1 MEAGVRRLALLLAVV
16 LGLAVAAIAASPAA
30 ATYPGANG
38 RIVFAS
44 GSDLWTMRPDGTDLR
59 LLTTVPSPLGLRSWI
74 SFPSFSADG
83 SKIAVMLNEFDRPFP
98 CDPTAIN
105 AQSGLC
111 HWLVLMNADG
121 SDQRLI
127 YGSED
132 IASTDLA
139 LSPDASQ
146 IAFTKVLLTSR
157 RAWEQLFVVGSDG
170 THLRPLTRVNG
181 NTSATDTGPSWSPDG
196 RTIAFFSSR
205 DEIPGVRSWSLFSV
219 SVRTSRVEPI
229 IPAGT
234 NNDLEPNWSP
244 DGAKLVFI
252 RTFAYPDYRIY
263 TVNRDG
269 SGEQEILSAARA
281 EIPAWSPDG
290 TQIAYDAGGLW
301 VVNADGSNPHMIF
314 SGYSLGF
321 SWEPVPLR

>member
-1 MEAGVRRLALLLAVV
+1 MRHLVLLLAVA
-16 LGLAVAAIAASPAA
+16 LGLGISAAAASPAA

-44 GSDLWTMRPDGTDLR
+44 GSDLWAMNPDGTDLR
-59 LLTTVPSPLGLRSWI
+59 LLTTVPSPLGLPSWV

-83 SKIAVMLNEFDRPFP
+83 SKIAVMLHEFNRPFP
-98 CDPTAIN
+98 CDPRAIN
-105 AQSGLC
+105 AQSGNCL
-111 HWLVLMNADG
+111 WLVLMNADG
-121 SDQRLI
+121 SNQRLV

-132 IASTDLA
+132 IASNDLA

-146 IAFTKVLLTSR
+146 IAFTKVTSSNT
-157 RAWEQLFVVGSDG
+157 EQLFVVGTDG
-170 THLRPLTRVNG
+170 RHLRVLTRLTG
-181 NTSATDTGPSWSPDG
+181 HSSATDTGPSWSPDG

-205 DEIPGVRSWSLFSV
+205 DEIAGVRSWSLFSV
-219 SVRTSRVEPI
+219 SLRTSRVDAV

-234 NNDLEPNWSP
+234 NNDLEPNWAP

-252 RTFAYPDYRIY
+252 RTFPYPDYRIY

-269 SGEQEILSAARA
+269 SDEQEILGGAPV

-290 TQIAYDAGGLW
+290 TQIAYDNQGLW

-321 SWEPVPLR
+321 TWEPVPLP

>member
-1 MEAGVRRLALLLAVV
+1 
-16 LGLAVAAIAASPAA
+16 
-30 ATYPGANG
+30 
-38 RIVFAS
+38 
-44 GSDLWTMRPDGTDLR
+44 
-59 LLTTVPSPLGLRSWI
+59 
-74 SFPSFSADG
+74 
-83 SKIAVMLNEFDRPFP
+83 MLHQFDRPFP

-105 AQSGLC
+105 ARSGVCL
-111 HWLVLMNADG
+111 WLVLMNADG

-132 IASTDLA
+132 IASNDLA

-157 RAWEQLFVVGSDG
+157 TATEQLFVVGSDG
-170 THLRPLTRVNG
+170 RHLRLLTRLNG

-196 RTIAFFSSR
+196 GTIAFFSSR

-219 SVRTSRVEPI
+219 SVRTRRVDAI

-234 NNDLEPNWSP
+234 NNDLQPNWSP

-269 SGEQEILSAARA
+269 SGEQEILGGAPVQ
-281 EIPAWSPDG
+281 IPAWSPDG
-290 TQIAYDAGGLW
+290 TQIAYDDRGLW